1 MIRRVVFRARGFA
14 SIAQPAADVIRER
27 IGSDWTPKLGL
38 VLGSG
43 MGEVADT
50 ITDIKV
56 RVRGSRRRAAL
67 SLLTVMPSPLACGA
81 GRDPVQRSA
90 GLSCLER

>member
-1 MIRRVVFRARGFA
+1 MLATARIVRSRGFA

-27 IGSDWTPKLGL
+27 IGPDWTPKLGL

-56 RVRGSRRRAAL
+56 RSARHGFGALRAL
-67 SLLTVMPSPLACGA
+67 SLLTDAPPPPL
-81 GRDPVQRSA
+81 RRRP
-90 GLSCLER
+90 